1 MRGWRLVA
9 YIADWNEPL
18 QPVGIRLQSPEYT
31 RSLGASCF
39 QSMPPSW
46 CNAQPHLDPVHG
58 NEGPEAFD
66 VVVAEEQAAGECFVT
81 WKPGMRKGVANSKRI
96 CSSYVGGLET
106 SRDAHAR
113 KGKTRDMVAPACTD
127 SKSAFSYGLRCTLR
141 SASSLPRQAQST
153 RASWRHQLT
162 SLLKKNSTRLEMQS
176 ETGISSSINR
186 D

>member
-1 MRGWRLVA
+1 
-9 YIADWNEPL
+9 
-18 QPVGIRLQSPEYT
+18 
-31 RSLGASCF
+31 
-39 QSMPPSW
+39 MPPSW

-106 SRDAHAR
+106 SRDAHTR

-127 SKSAFSYGLRCTLR
+127 SKSAFSYGFAMHPSQRVVTATA
-141 SASSLPRQAQST
+141 SAINSRVL
-153 RASWRHQLT
+153 AS
-162 SLLKKNSTRLEMQS
+162 N
-176 ETGISSSINR
+176 
-186 D
+186 